1 MATLDILLGTTRPIG
16 ITKSQVAKMQI
27 LLLQRL
33 QIAGIS
39 LQPSSIGTVG
49 ACPKE
54 KLPTIVS
61 STSALN
67 GQKQKLKVWDGAKE
81 LTIE

>member
-1 MATLDILLGTTRPIG
+1 
-16 ITKSQVAKMQI
+16 MQI

-54 KLPTIVS
+54 KLPTTIS

-67 GQKQKLKVWDGAKE
+67 GQKQKLKVLDGAKE
-81 LTIE
+81 LVIE

>member
-1 MATLDILLGTTRPIG
+1 
-16 ITKSQVAKMQI
+16 MQI

-39 LQPSSIGTVG
+39 LHPSSIGTVG

-54 KLPTIVS
+54 RLPTTVS
-61 STSALN
+61 STSAWMVRS
-67 GQKQKLKVWDGAKE
+67 KKSKVLDGVKE